1 MDRGRYICILY
12 VHIESYFWY
21 KKKFRSCFQFHNRKI
36 GSIEFLNGNSF
47 ERKILNGFA

>member
-1 MDRGRYICILY
+1 MGILY
-12 VHIESYFWY
+12 TSKAIFFLI
-21 KKKFRSCFQFHNRKI
+21 KIFRSCFQFHNRKI